1 MHQRGV
7 FGILFPMT
15 YFFETYGC
23 QMNKAES
30 AAVEQLMVARGWTA
44 AQTAEAADLAII
56 NTCSV
61 RATAEN
67 RIFGRLGW
75 FTALK
80 AVRSGAREGKRAHF
94 PQAAAAFD
102 NGQQNITVV
111 VTGCMAQRLL
121 DSLKKDYPVIDYV
134 VGTFQKQH
142 FEEIVQAV
150 ENNQPPL
157 VIDEDPVY
165 TFAPV
170 SLEPGAFTAFVPIMH
185 GCNNHCTYCIVPHV
199 RGREV
204 SRNPDEILAE
214 LDQLS
219 AHHVREITLLGQ
231 NVNSYRW
238 KNEDGAE
245 LDFPDLM
252 EMIAR
257 HLEKTGSSIGWVRF
271 MSSHPKDLSD
281 RLIEVIARYP
291 VLCRHIHLP
300 VQHGSDPI
308 LRRMARR
315 YTQQEY
321 LDLVGRIRSK
331 LPDASLSTDIL
342 IGFPGESEEDFDKTV
357 KLMEQVRYQAAYMY
371 YYNPR
376 EGTPAAKYSDQIP
389 LKTKKAR
396 LQRIIDMQLAIT
408 REETAKRLGQTVM
421 VLAESVSRDNKAELL
436 GKTAQDERVVFAAP
450 ESACGSFVQVQ
461 LLELTGNT
469 IRGKV
474 VGS

>member
-1 MHQRGV
+1 
-7 FGILFPMT
+7 
-15 YFFETYGC
+15 
-23 QMNKAES
+23 MNKAES
-30 AAVEQLMVARGWTA
+30 AAIEQLMLARGWSA
-44 AQTAEAADLAII
+44 ADTAETADLAII

-80 AVRSGAREGKRAHF
+80 AVRSGSKEGKRSHF
-94 PQAAAAFD
+94 PAAAEAYD
-102 NGQQNITVV
+102 KGQQNITVV

-150 ENNQPPL
+150 EKNQPPL
-157 VIDEDPVY
+157 AIDEEPVY

-185 GCNNHCTYCIVPHV
+185 GCNNYCTYCIVPHV
-199 RGREV
+199 RGREI
-204 SRNPDEILAE
+204 SRNPQEILAE

-219 AHHVREITLLGQ
+219 AHDVKEITVLGQ

-238 KNEDGAE
+238 QYEDGRE
-245 LDFPDLM
+245 LDFPGLM
-252 EMIAR
+252 EMIAQ
-257 HLEKTGSSIGWVRF
+257 HLERTQSPIGWVRF

-281 RLIEVIARYP
+281 KLIDVIARYP

-308 LRRMARR
+308 LRRMARK
-315 YTQQEY
+315 YTHQEY
-321 LDLVGRIRSK
+321 LDLVSRIRAK
-331 LPDASLSTDIL
+331 LPDASLTTDIL
-342 IGFPGESEEDFDKTV
+342 IGFPGETEEDFDKTV
-357 KLMEQVRYQAAYMY
+357 ELMEKVRYQAAYMY

-376 EGTPAAKYSDQIP
+376 EGTPAAKYPDQIP
-389 LKTKKAR
+389 LEVKKGR

-408 REETAKRLGQTVM
+408 REETARRLGRTVQ
-421 VLAESVSRDNKAELL
+421 VLAESVSRDNEAELL
-436 GKTAQDERVVFAAP
+436 GKTEQDDRVVFAAP
-450 ESACGSFVQVQ
+450 ESLCGSFVSVR

-469 IRGKV
+469 IRGMV
-474 VGS
+474 VES